1 MRFTNPYWSNKLRIS
16 TLQRWILVHSIL
28 YYEMDT
34 SVVEDKVFDANARQL
49 VQMQAE
55 HPGEAEETQ
64 YWYVFFDFDGST
76 GFDLPYRL
84 TKADKEY
91 LKHIASHV
99 LELSKTQWEGGT
111 RSGKSKSD

>member
-1 MRFTNPYWSNKLRIS
+1 MRFTNPYWSNRLRIS

-55 HPGEAEETQ
+55 YPGEAEETQ

-84 TKADKEY
+84 TKDDKEY